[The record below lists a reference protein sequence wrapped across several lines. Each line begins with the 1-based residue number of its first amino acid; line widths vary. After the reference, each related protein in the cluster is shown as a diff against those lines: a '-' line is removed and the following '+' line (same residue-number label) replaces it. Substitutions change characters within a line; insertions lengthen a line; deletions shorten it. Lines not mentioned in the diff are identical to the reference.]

1 MSTIVHS
8 EQAELLR
15 HALSRA
21 RLAPSIHNSQPWR
34 FAIRSNAIEIRAD
47 RERRLRVLDPTGRQ
61 LMISMGCALFNARVA
76 LAAERREVSVHRL
89 PDPVDPALVARCVV
103 AERTSPWHPLVR
115 LDPAIDH
122 RHSNRREFFETR
134 VTEEVQWE
142 LMAAAKAESSV
153 LVPITSDKHRL
164 DVARLLWEADAE
176 QTDDPAYRAEV
187 REWTTSIATRKDGI
201 SPRSY
206 PMSSDDRGEIPLRDF
221 GIKVGG
227 HMAPVTESGRDQC
240 LMILG
245 SSQDT
250 PLAWLRA
257 GEALERLWLEATR
270 LDHVI
275 SLFTQVVEVPDIREE
290 LRTQL
295 GLECEPLVL
304 IRVGQAAP
312 NTATNRRE
320 LDQMIDEL

>member
-1 MSTIVHS
+1 MSTIVHHEKS
-8 EQAELLR
+8 EMLR
-15 HALSRA
+15 YALSRA

-34 FAIRSNAIEIRAD
+34 FAISRNAIEIRAD
-47 RERRLRVLDPTGRQ
+47 RDRRLRVLDPTGRQ

-76 LAAERREVSVHRL
+76 LAAERHEVTVHRL
-89 PDPVDPALVARCVV
+89 PDPGDPTLVARIEV
-103 AERTSPWHPLVR
+103 ADHTAPWHPLVR

-142 LMAAAKAESSV
+142 LMAAAKAEGSV
-153 LVPITSDKHRL
+153 LVPITSDEHRL

-176 QTDDPAYRAEV
+176 QTDDPAYRAEI
-187 REWTTSIATRKDGI
+187 REWTTSMVTRKDGL
-201 SPRSY
+201 SPQSY
-206 PMSSDDRGEIPLRDF
+206 PMSSDVRGDIPLRDF
-221 GIKVGG
+221 GLKVGG
-227 HMAPVTESGRDQC
+227 QMAPVTESGRDQC

-245 SSQDT
+245 SSRDT
-250 PLAWLRA
+250 PPAWLRA

>member
-1 MSTIVHS
+1 MSAILQKDQS
-8 EQAELLR
+8 ELLR
-15 HALSRA
+15 YALSRA

-34 FAIRSNAIEIRAD
+34 FGIRGNAIEIRAD
-47 RERRLRVLDPTGRQ
+47 RNRRLRVLDPTGRQ

-89 PDPVDPALVARCVV
+89 PDPADFALVARCVV
-103 AERTSPWHPLVR
+103 ADRTSPWHPLVR
-115 LDPAIDH
+115 LDPAID
-122 RHSNRREFFETR
+122 RRRSNRREFFETR
-134 VTEEVQWE
+134 VPEEVQWE
-142 LMAAAKAESSV
+142 LMTAAKAENSM
-153 LVPITSDKHRL
+153 LIPISSDKSRL

-201 SPRSY
+201 SPQSY

-221 GIKVGG
+221 GLKVGG
-227 HMAPVTESGRDQC
+227 HMPPVTESGRNQC

-270 LDHVI
+270 LDYVI
-275 SLFTQVVEVPDIREE
+275 SLFTQVIEVPDIREE
-290 LRTQL
+290 LCAQL
-295 GLECEPLVL
+295 SLQCEPLVL

-312 NTATNRRE
+312 NVATNRRDLDHLIEE
-320 LDQMIDEL
+320 L